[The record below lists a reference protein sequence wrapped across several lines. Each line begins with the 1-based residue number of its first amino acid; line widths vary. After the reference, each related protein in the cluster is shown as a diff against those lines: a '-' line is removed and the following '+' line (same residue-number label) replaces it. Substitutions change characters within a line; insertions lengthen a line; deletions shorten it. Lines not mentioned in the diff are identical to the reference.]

1 MGAML
6 NRPRNLRDYVECI
19 LDRRHNLSDT
29 AGLPYLLERIRLE
42 LCDAIFSMGHL
53 HFQADE
59 PASIDSDDVGKTAR
73 LAGVAMD
80 LEPVTTPTFERLQN
94 SANKATLSHSRPEE
108 GLFQCRPNRLQ
119 HLAAVLAPFPT

>member
-1 MGAML
+1 M
-6 NRPRNLRDYVECI
+6 
-19 LDRRHNLSDT
+19 DRRHNLPDT

-94 SANKATLSHSRPEE
+94 STNEATLFHLRSE
-108 GLFQCRPNRLQ
+108 GRL
-119 HLAAVLAPFPT
+119 L

>member
-19 LDRRHNLSDT
+19 LGRRHNLSDT

-42 LCDAIFSMGHL
+42 LCDPVFSMGHL
-53 HFQADE
+53 HLQADE
-59 PASIDSDDVGKTAR
+59 PALVDPDDIGKTTH

-80 LEPVTTPTFERLQN
+80 LEPITTPTLERLQN
-94 SANKATLSHSRPEE
+94 AANEATLFHLRSE
-108 GLFQCRPNRLQ
+108 GSLLQCRPNRLQ
-119 HLAAVLAPFPT
+119 HLVTVLAPLLA